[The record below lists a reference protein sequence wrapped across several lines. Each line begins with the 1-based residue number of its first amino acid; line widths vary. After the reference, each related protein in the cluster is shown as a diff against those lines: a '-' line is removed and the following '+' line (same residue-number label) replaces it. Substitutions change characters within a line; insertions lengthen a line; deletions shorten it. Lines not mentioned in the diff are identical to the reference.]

1 MTAHRMS
8 VCGLVLAVALL
19 SADVLAQ
26 ETKAESATIDV
37 WTIRATK
44 SNEEISKKLEP
55 LAEKLKAT
63 FKFTGY
69 KLVKTDSRSVE
80 LGKEFKTTLVSPFE
94 VVITPQERSK
104 DQVKLKVLVR
114 QRKGDKVIKLLSTT
128 VSLRRERFQLFGGWK
143 LPDGDVLILA
153 VSAK

>member
-1 MTAHRMS
+1 MTAHRMT
-8 VCGLVLAVALL
+8 VWGLVLAGALL
-19 SADVLAQ
+19 SARALAQ
-26 ETKAESATIDV
+26 ETEAESATIDV

-44 SNEEISKKLEP
+44 SNDEISKRLEP

-69 KLVKTDSRSVE
+69 KLVRTDSRAVE
-80 LGKEFKTTLVSPFE
+80 LGKELKADLISPFD
-94 VVITPQERSK
+94 VVITAQERTD
-104 DQVKLKVLVR
+104 DQIKLKVLVR
-114 QRKGDKVIKLLSTT
+114 ERKGDKVVKLLSTT

-153 VSAK
+153 ISAK